1 MDLIQLNRLLLPRN
15 NNIPQI
21 NPSPNIKLKNI
32 LIFNF
37 LFIIISSSSL
47 YFYYTQKI
55 NFIPKN
61 INTISNNEFLKD
73 SNINTEKPEIIIK
86 SFDMPLFYQ
95 LTRDKILYENEKRSL
110 IKALTSNSFKA
121 YGSNMTQTKKIN
133 HHFQ

>member
-1 MDLIQLNRLLLPRN
+1 MDLIQLNGLLLPRN

-37 LFIIISSSSL
+37 LFMIISSFSL

-73 SNINTEKPEIIIK
+73 SKINTEKK
-86 SFDMPLFYQ
+86 
-95 LTRDKILYENEKRSL
+95 T
-110 IKALTSNSFKA
+110 
-121 YGSNMTQTKKIN
+121 
-133 HHFQ
+133 